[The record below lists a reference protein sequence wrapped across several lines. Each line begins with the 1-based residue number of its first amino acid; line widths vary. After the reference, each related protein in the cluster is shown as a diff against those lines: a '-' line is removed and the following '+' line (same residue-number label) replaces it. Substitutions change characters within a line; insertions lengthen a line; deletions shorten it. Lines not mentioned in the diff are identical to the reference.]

1 MLQSLTSRLQSYR
14 LEAGIALALIALLS
28 FTAWLFMPGIAGPFV
43 LDDFGNLSA
52 LGEYGGVVNFD
63 TFRQFVFGN
72 NSGPTGRPVS
82 MLSFLIDARN
92 WPAHPAPFKYTNIMI
107 HLLCGTSL
115 CWLAFLLSERL
126 GLQRKA
132 CVQIAVIVMMLWLVH
147 PLNVSTALYVVQR
160 MAQLMTLFATL
171 ALVFYML
178 GRRAMEHHD
187 FKANLYLLLSLIPFG
202 LLSVLS
208 KENGALLLLLIVII
222 ESLFFRNHVRT
233 RLFTLWYRTAVV
245 FPLFIVFSFLVY
257 SIPGFLESY
266 EFRHFSMTERLLSE
280 TRILS
285 TYIWKIFLPDQ
296 QLGSVFHD
304 AYNFS
309 TGVFSP
315 PATALSILFLLFLF
329 GMAVFWRHKQPVFS
343 FSVFWFFTLHL
354 IESTFLPL
362 ELYFEHRN
370 YMAMFGPLFAIAWYV
385 RKLLS
390 STIDMKAKS
399 VAVVFVVGNFILSSW
414 LTYSVIQIWSTQE
427 RFYQHMAEQQPRS
440 LRARLV
446 YSEYLESIGQYQEAL
461 EQLYILREY
470 HPNEVVVLLRLWNF
484 ACLYRLEQP
493 MSLLQISKQPDLR
506 LSMGSVS
513 FQLEALENNLRAGY
527 CTMPPHEELIAL
539 YQRVTEFT
547 MRPGRSARARF
558 NFSNLY
564 LLFNQPDQALEKL
577 DEAYAFQPSISIRLR
592 QAVVAGIAG
601 NYELGLEFTKMA
613 RELDASRSRLL
624 PSREAQIVRIESAL
638 LAQLDD

>member
-1 MLQSLTSRLQSYR
+1 MLHTLISRLQYYR
-14 LEAGIALALIALLS
+14 LEAGFALALIALLS
-28 FTAWLFMPGIAGPFV
+28 FTAWLFMPGTDGPFV

-63 TFRQFVFGN
+63 TFRQFVFAN

-92 WPAHPAPFKYTNIMI
+92 WPADPGPFKYTNIMI
-107 HLLCGTSL
+107 HLLCGITF
-115 CWLAFLLSERL
+115 CWLAYLLSERL
-126 GLQRKA
+126 GLQRRA
-132 CVQIAVIVMMLWLVH
+132 CIQIALIVTMLWLVH
-147 PLNVSTALYVVQR
+147 PLNVSTALYVIQR

-171 ALVFYML
+171 ALIFYLL

-187 FKANLYLLLSLIPFG
+187 IKANLYLLLSLFPFG

-208 KENGALLLLLIVII
+208 KENGALLLLLIVIL
-222 ESLFFRNHVRT
+222 ESLFFRNHLRT
-233 RLFTLWYRTAVV
+233 RLFTLWYRAAVV
-245 FPLFIVFSFLVY
+245 FPLLIVLAFLVY
-257 SIPGFLESY
+257 SIPGFLETY
-266 EFRHFSMTERLLSE
+266 EFRHFSMSERVLTE

-296 QLGSVFHD
+296 YLGSVFND
-304 AYNFS
+304 AYNLS
-309 TGVFSP
+309 TGIFSP
-315 PATALSILFLLFLF
+315 PTTSLAILFLLFLF
-329 GMAVFWRHKQPVFS
+329 GLAIYWRQRQPIFS

-354 IESTFLPL
+354 TESTFLPL

-385 RKLLS
+385 HKLLS
-390 STIDMKAKS
+390 STIDMAAKS
-399 VAVVFVVGNFILSSW
+399 VATFFVAGNFLLSSW

-427 RFYQHMAEQQPRS
+427 HFYQYMTEQQPQS

-446 YSEYLESIGQYQEAL
+446 YSEYLETTGQYQEAL

-484 ACLYRLEQP
+484 ACLYQLEQP
-493 MSLLQISKQPDLR
+493 MSLLEISNLPELR

-513 FQLEALENNLRAGY
+513 FQLETLENNLRAGY
-527 CTMPPHEELIAL
+527 CSPPPLEELVAL
-539 YQRVTEFT
+539 YQRVMKFT

-564 LLFNQPDQALEKL
+564 LMFNQPDKALEKL
-577 DEAYAFQPSISIRLR
+577 EEAIAFQPSISIRLR

-601 NYELGLEFTKMA
+601 DYNLGLSFIEMA
-613 RELDASRSRLL
+613 RELDSNRSVPL
-624 PSREAQIVRIESAL
+624 PSREAQIAQIESAL
-638 LAQLDD
+638 RAQLDD